1 MDKQPSR
8 TPIRRVAEI
17 SSGLL
22 ILLLTFGTQAR
33 AQQPSKL
40 SASYAKAAQASLQ
53 AIESDDSTSQ
63 EPSPQTAEMLDAA
76 GKHASSAEE
85 LSFASLLRQV
95 QLRRLQD
102 NDLLHAYGKLIE
114 VENSI
119 DDSQGILVSQQRDSA
134 LSQLADSEE
143 DIMKREVGCFK
154 ELEQSLAQRSFQ
166 AAPACSAWIQRTQIT
181 SQDSLV
187 RQ

>member
-1 MDKQPSR
+1 MDKRFISIKQASLS
-8 TPIRRVAEI
+8 IAVVAV
-17 SSGLL
+17 GCF
-22 ILLLTFGTQAR
+22 FGPAVV

-63 EPSPQTAEMLDAA
+63 GPSPETVEVLDAA
-76 GKHASSAEE
+76 DKHAGTAEE
-85 LSFASLLRQV
+85 LAFAKLLRQV

-119 DDSQGILVSQQRDSA
+119 DDSEGVFVRQQRDSA

-143 DIMKREVGCFK
+143 GIMKREVGCFK
-154 ELEQSLAQRSFQ
+154 ELEQSLSQRSFE
-166 AAPACSAWIQRTQIT
+166 AAPACSAWIQRTKI
-181 SQDSLV
+181 SHQDSLI